1 MRYNSSLLQDV
12 INSQAQFRLLGVLR
26 TLPSPHKQSEN
37 SAQPKFRVLPSP
49 KFKVQSTP
57 PSTPQKSDSKLPSPK
72 FKVQILNCP
81 VQSTPPSTP
90 QKSDSKLP
98 SPKFKVQILN
108 CPDGHFIFRV
118 QFRVLHFQFSVFI
131 SSRWSFHF
139 SDFQMVIFQI
149 FRWSVLTIN
158 PA

>member
-26 TLPSPHKQSEN
+26 TLPIPHKQSEN
-37 SAQPKFRVLPSP
+37 SAQPKFRVLPSQSSEFRVHLHQHP
-49 KFKVQSTP
+49 KN
-57 PSTPQKSDSKLPSPK
+57 
-72 FKVQILNCP
+72 QILNCP

-108 CPDGHFIFRV
+108 YPDGHFIFRV
-118 QFRVLHFQFSVFI
+118 QFRVLHFQISVFI
-131 SSRWSFHF
+131 SSRWSSHF